1 MQTILLFLNLAMLL
15 IIVVMALSIVIGWR
29 SIMKKIVMK
38 FGKIILTDNY
48 QENIMELMP
57 GLRHVGIQ
65 NMLENSLRAQIGTV
79 LYRPLGSSKKWP
91 HLDPI
96 TFIPAQTSPFP
107 VAGDEPVDMAVTIG
121 PKAKKP
127 MQIDI
132 PLIVSGMG
140 YGVGLSEQARMSLA
154 QATKNVGTAINS
166 GEGGILPE
174 ELKAAGKYILQFS
187 RTEWSKQ
194 EQEIKRADMIEIKL
208 GQGAVCGMG
217 KVIPPKDLQGRA
229 RELMGLE
236 ENENAV
242 IYEQFFENQTFEDL
256 KELVIELRKIT
267 GGVPIGAKMGAGGK
281 IEEDIDRLIE
291 LGVDFISI
299 DGGQAAMKEAPPIL
313 ADDFG
318 IPTLH
323 AVVRTVNHL
332 EKRKLREQISL
343 IVSGGLLVPG
353 HFLKVLALGADAV
366 NIGSAMLFALTH
378 TQSLKAV
385 PFEPPTQTVWYNG
398 KLKDLFNMED
408 GAQSAEKFLTASV
421 EEMKLGLRAMGK
433 RSLKELSKQ
442 DLVSYDELTAKMTGI
457 PYTFNAWDSGSQ
469 NEDKSA
475 QNEKTQQNGK
485 SRELEK
491 SQ

>member
-15 IIVVMALSIVIGWR
+15 IMVVMILSIVIGWR
-29 SIMKKIVMK
+29 SIMKKMVMK

-48 QENIMELMP
+48 QENIIELMP
-57 GLRHVGIQ
+57 GLRHVGVQ
-65 NMLENSLRAQIGTV
+65 NMLENSLRAQLGTV

-96 TFIPAQTSPFP
+96 TFIPAQTTPFP
-107 VAGDEPVDMAVTIG
+107 VESDEEVDMAVTIG

-127 MQIDI
+127 MQLDI
-132 PLIVSGMG
+132 PLIISGMG

-154 QATKNVGTAINS
+154 QAAKNTGAAMNS

-174 ELKAAGKYILQFS
+174 ELDAAGKYILQFS
-187 RTEWSKQ
+187 RTEWAKE
-194 EQEIKRADMIEIKL
+194 EQEIKRANMIEIKL
-208 GQGAVCGMG
+208 GQGAVFGMG
-217 KVIPPKDLQGRA
+217 KKIPPKDLQGRA
-229 RELMGLE
+229 RELMGLQ
-236 ENENAV
+236 ENEDAI
-242 IYEQFFENQTFEDL
+242 IYEQFFEDQTFEDL
-256 KELVIELRKIT
+256 KELVAELRKIT
-267 GGVPIGAKMGAGGK
+267 SGIPIGTKIGAGGK

-291 LGVDFISI
+291 LGVDFISV

-323 AVVRTVNHL
+323 AVVRAVNHL
-332 EKRKLREQISL
+332 QKRGLKEQISL
-343 IVSGGLLVPG
+343 IVSGGLIVPG

-398 KLKDLFNMED
+398 KLKDQFNTED
-408 GAQSAEKFLTASV
+408 GAQAAEKFITASV
-421 EEMKLGLRAMGK
+421 EEMKLALRAMGK
-433 RSLKELSKQ
+433 RSLKELSKK
-442 DLVSYDELTAKMTGI
+442 DLVSYDELTAKMAGI
-457 PYTFNAWDSGSQ
+457 PYTFNAWDSGAKEEKESPQ
-469 NEDKSA
+469 NSHSKENDKS
-475 QNEKTQQNGK
+475 QQSNK
-485 SRELEK
+485 SW
-491 SQ
+491 